1 MAALWA
7 AQDAQIEQLAAAL
20 AEQKHTSKRQA
31 QEIQRLQL
39 QMAQSAVA
47 PDTRYDTDTDF
58 IPDADYNSKIL
69 QPDFDSKILQTDD
82 AAKDFKI
89 AAAAPDADS
98 EPDADPDADVSYDF
112 DSPTPLVAGID
123 PTTSIDPLRDKKR
136 KQRKRIN
143 FL

>member
-1 MAALWA
+1 
-7 AQDAQIEQLAAAL
+7 
-20 AEQKHTSKRQA
+20 
-31 QEIQRLQL
+31 
-39 QMAQSAVA
+39 MAQSAVA

-143 FL
+143 FLYSGFAFLRVPNLGPGSDILNFDQVRVLGF